1 MGVAICLSA
10 LIHLILLHINSSFQD
25 GFMKRTRSAFCG
37 AEKRNTLKTAIWMVT
52 LPEEGRTASRSD
64 LTLLEPLVI
73 CGPSGVG
80 KNTLIESIL
89 EEYRDQIEFAVSHTT
104 RTPRVGERNGLEYHF
119 MESADAM
126 LAAIE
131 RGEFIEYAE
140 VHGNIYGTSR
150 AAVASVLKAGKLCV
164 LDIDVQGVRT
174 LQRRHAQLGIRPR
187 YVFIA
192 PPSIDILRARLAKRG
207 TESEEQIQQRV
218 TTAAAEVAWGTQNAD
233 KFDSVLVNDDLDTAR
248 AAIIALLQ
256 HFYPHLQV
264 VPKKSERMTSM
275 ASGAAKG
282 SSWRFPALPRFI
294 TAWVQEQ
301 ED

>member
-1 MGVAICLSA
+1 
-10 LIHLILLHINSSFQD
+10 
-25 GFMKRTRSAFCG
+25 MKRTRSAFCG
-37 AEKRNTLKTAIWMVT
+37 AEKRNTLKTATWMVT

-64 LTLLEPLVI
+64 LTLLDPLVI

-174 LQRRHAQLGIRPR
+174 LQRP
-187 YVFIA
+187 
-192 PPSIDILRARLAKRG
+192 
-207 TESEEQIQQRV
+207 
-218 TTAAAEVAWGTQNAD
+218 
-233 KFDSVLVNDDLDTAR
+233 
-248 AAIIALLQ
+248 
-256 HFYPHLQV
+256 
-264 VPKKSERMTSM
+264 
-275 ASGAAKG
+275 
-282 SSWRFPALPRFI
+282 
-294 TAWVQEQ
+294 
-301 ED
+301 